1 VRIVLLFHTLS
12 CVVEVKNDVKK
23 PFFCWSGIIYKETM
37 KYLFGPVYSRRL
49 GHSLGIDLLPPK
61 ICTLNCVYCEV
72 GPTTN
77 LTCERKEYV
86 PTEEIIKEIDQV
98 LAQEGTGGRPIDV
111 FTLTAMGE
119 PTLHSGIGKIIAHL
133 KAKTDKP
140 VAVLTNGTLFF
151 DPEVR
156 AELSQAD
163 IVIPSL
169 DAARLE
175 SFKRVNHPAS
185 SLNLDQIIEGLTL
198 FCREFRGQVWLEIL
212 LVRDINDSF
221 EDFVAL
227 QQAVR
232 KIHPT
237 RIQLNTVARPPMD
250 GRARPVTRE
259 KMEQAATMLADG
271 YDGRV
276 EILVDFQAIAKIE
289 TGSEKRLPEDLME
302 EIEAMLQRRPC
313 PVEEIDKALHV
324 QDLELTR
331 ACVQRLVSSG
341 RIEKTVHNEKEF
353 YQHASRSGE
362 Q

>member
-1 VRIVLLFHTLS
+1 
-12 CVVEVKNDVKK
+12 
-23 PFFCWSGIIYKETM
+23 M

-72 GPTTN
+72 GPTTD

-86 PTEEIIKEIDQV
+86 PTEDILREIDQ
-98 LAQEGTGGRPIDV
+98 LLEQGAAGRPIDV

-133 KAKTDKP
+133 KGKTEKP

-151 DPEVR
+151 DPAVR
-156 AELSQAD
+156 AELSGAD

-169 DAARLE
+169 DSARQE
-175 SFKRVNHPAS
+175 SFERVNQPAS
-185 SLNLDQIIEGLTL
+185 AVNLEQVIEGLAL
-198 FCREFRGQVWLEIL
+198 FSREFRGQIWLEIL
-212 LVRDINDSF
+212 LVRDMNDSL
-221 EDFVAL
+221 EDLAAL

-232 KIHPT
+232 KIHPA

-259 KMEQAATMLADG
+259 VMEQAAVMLAEG

-276 EILVDFQAIAKIE
+276 EILVDFQAIEKKRDGKGMRVQE
-289 TGSEKRLPEDLME
+289 TLVE
-302 EIEAMLQRRPC
+302 EIAALLQRRPC
-313 PVEEIDKALHV
+313 PIEEIDKALHV
-324 QDLELTR
+324 QDLDLTR
-331 ACVQRLVSSG
+331 ECVQTLVGAG
-341 RIEKTVHNEKEF
+341 RIEKIVHNKKEF
-353 YQHASRSGE
+353 YQQSGHATVEG
-362 Q
+362 

>member
-1 VRIVLLFHTLS
+1 
-12 CVVEVKNDVKK
+12 
-23 PFFCWSGIIYKETM
+23 M

-72 GPTTN
+72 GPTTD

-86 PTEEIIKEIDQV
+86 PTEEILREIDQV
-98 LAQEGTGGRPIDV
+98 LEQGAAGRPIDV

-133 KAKTDKP
+133 KGKTEKP

-151 DPEVR
+151 DPVVR
-156 AELSQAD
+156 EELSAAD

-169 DAARLE
+169 DSARQE
-175 SFKRVNHPAS
+175 SFERVNQPAS
-185 SLNLDQIIEGLTL
+185 AVNLEQVIEGLSL
-198 FCREFRGQVWLEIL
+198 FSREFRGEVWLEIL
-212 LVRDINDSF
+212 LVRDMNDSL
-221 EDFVAL
+221 EDFAAL

-232 KIHPT
+232 KIHPA

-259 KMEQAATMLADG
+259 VMELAAAMLAEG

-276 EILVDFQAIAKIE
+276 EILVDFQAIEKKREGKGSGLQE
-289 TGSEKRLPEDLME
+289 TLVE
-302 EIEAMLQRRPC
+302 EIADLLQRRPC
-313 PVEEIDKALHV
+313 PIEEIDKALHV
-324 QDLELTR
+324 QDLDLTR
-331 ACVQRLVSSG
+331 ECVQTLVSAG
-341 RIEKTVHNEKEF
+341 RIEKIVHNDKEF
-353 YQHASRSGE
+353 YQQSGRSTVEGLN
-362 Q
+362 QSH